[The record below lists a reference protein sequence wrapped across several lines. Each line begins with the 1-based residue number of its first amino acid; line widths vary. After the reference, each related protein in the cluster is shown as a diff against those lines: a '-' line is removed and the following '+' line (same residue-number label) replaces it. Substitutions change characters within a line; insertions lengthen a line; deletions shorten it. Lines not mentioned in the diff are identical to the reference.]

1 MLDIL
6 VTNPSLAHLTMFA
19 TIILY
24 CFTLI
29 AINRPC
35 NPFYHEDFA
44 NNTGVRITIV
54 LFSLLSALQSLAR
67 VTYDSNN
74 NFATHVTNIVMCA
87 YFAIN
92 MVLNNRTVTFENNSR
107 FSKFVGLMMLTFQIM
122 MIYTLV
128 TQAVD
133 KDFIKNDNTRGK
145 FILKQKQFINNRKK
159 QQNISINRQAD
170 MNALQRQQAGMNA
183 LERQQAEM
191 NVTR

>member
-6 VTNPSLAHLTMFA
+6 LTNPSLSHLTMFA
-19 TIILY
+19 TILLY

-44 NNTGVRITIV
+44 KNTGIRITVV
-54 LFSLLSALQSLAR
+54 LFSLLSGLQSLAR

-74 NFATHVTNIVMCA
+74 DFMTHVTNIVMCA

-92 MVLNNRTVTFENNSR
+92 MIINNRTVTYDNNTR
-107 FSKFVGLMMLTFQIM
+107 FSKFIGLMMLTFQLT

-128 TQAVD
+128 TQTID
-133 KDFIKNDNTRGK
+133 KNFIQNNNTRGK
-145 FILKQKQFINNRKK
+145 LILKQKQFFNNTKK
-159 QQNISINRQAD
+159 QQNI
-170 MNALQRQQAGMNA
+170 
-183 LERQQAEM
+183 
-191 NVTR
+191 